1 MKAYF
6 SFSVRCLSP
15 STGFDGDSVSRDG
28 KILRTARFVDKDTL
42 APRAGTIRSRSGCL
56 KRKAISMYRLADR
69 HRRALWMI
77 CGYSRRSVADRP
89 YLVSYFSTIIWQVP
103 RANLRVSRDWR
114 LSSTLSQQR
123 SIAALALLFSLGG
136 PERAPINIMAPK
148 SKIGVR
154 IIHGHMGLRGFTGIW
169 PLVVPVSRLMR
180 QCLQRIA
187 PALMVS
193 AQKGQFLSGTSKG

>member
-1 MKAYF
+1 METLF
-6 SFSVRCLSP
+6 L
-15 STGFDGDSVSRDG
+15 GMEN
-28 KILRTARFVDKDTL
+28 LARFVDKDT
-42 APRAGTIRSRSGCL
+42 PTSRAGTIRSRSGRL
-56 KRKAISMYRLADR
+56 KRKRRVSISRSACIGLRLARR
-69 HRRALWMI
+69 HCHWRALWII

-114 LSSTLSQQR
+114 LSSTLSQQI

-136 PERAPINIMAPK
+136 PETAPINSMAPK
-148 SKIGVR
+148 SRIGVR

-180 QCLQRIA
+180 QCLQCIA

-193 AQKGQFLSGTSKG
+193 AQKGQFLSGAFKG